1 MLIFDIETD
10 GLLDATTKVH
20 CLTIYDTETDESR
33 LYSSRGDYPQIPVGV
48 ERLAAADC
56 VCGHNVLAFDIPALT
71 KVYPSFA
78 PKGEV
83 VDTLTISRLIW
94 TNLADLDFTEI
105 RRAKTPAQPMFFFP
119 KKLVGSHSL
128 KAWGYRLGVLKGEFG
143 ETTDWQE
150 WSEEMCAYNRQDVV
164 VTRALWERIQ
174 EQDYSQT
181 AIDLEHQ
188 FQKIILQQE
197 QNGFPFNQEKAVL
210 YYSQLAKRREE
221 LTQELQR
228 IFPPEDKGDW
238 FVPKVNNAKRG
249 YVKGERVW
257 RARITAFNPGSR
269 KDIAERLRE
278 TRGWEPQEYTERGTP
293 KVDEEVLSAL
303 DWPEAKALSEYFL
316 VQKRIG
322 QLAEGNNAWLKLVGR
337 DGRIHG
343 HVITNGAVTGRC
355 THVSPNMAQVPAVGV
370 PWGAEF
376 RSLFYAPPGW
386 SVLGADASGLELRCL
401 AHFMARYDG
410 GAYARKIL
418 EGDIHWANA
427 QALGLVAEGEK
438 KDPEN
443 PYHMWARNKVAKRF
457 IYALNYGAGDH
468 KLGELVELTDDQ
480 AKALLAAA
488 PKSKI
493 DQISARLAKQFQY
506 KTITFK
512 DIAQSLKGAE
522 LRATFMK
529 NLPALASL
537 IEDVKRVAKKR
548 GYLIGLDKRRL
559 NVRSIHSA
567 FNTLLQSA
575 GAIAVKKATCVLWDD
590 LTTAGLAD
598 KVQQVAHVHDE
609 YQLLVKEGEEEHVGQ
624 IAIAAFGKAGLFFEF
639 RIPLA
644 GEFKFGRNWA
654 ETH

>member
-1 MLIFDIETD
+1 M
-10 GLLDATTKVH
+10 
-20 CLTIYDTETDESR
+20 
-33 LYSSRGDYPQIPVGV
+33 
-48 ERLAAADC
+48 
-56 VCGHNVLAFDIPALT
+56 
-71 KVYPSFA
+71 
-78 PKGEV
+78 
-83 VDTLTISRLIW
+83 
-94 TNLADLDFTEI
+94 
-105 RRAKTPAQPMFFFP
+105 
-119 KKLVGSHSL
+119 
-128 KAWGYRLGVLKGEFG
+128 LKGEFG

-164 VTRALWERIQ
+164 VTKALWERIR

-197 QNGFPFNQEKAVL
+197 RDGFPFDQEKAIL

-228 IFPPEDKGDW
+228 VFPPKDKGDW
-238 FVPKVNNAKRG
+238 FTPKVNNAKRG

-257 RARITAFNPGSR
+257 RARVTAFNPGSR
-269 KDIAERLRE
+269 KDIAERLKE
-278 TRGWEPQEYTERGTP
+278 TYGWEPQEYTERGTP

-322 QLAEGNNAWLKLVGR
+322 QLAEGNNAWLKLVYE

-355 THVSPNMAQVPAVGV
+355 THVNPNMAQVPAVGV

-410 GAYARKIL
+410 GAYAKKIL
-418 EGDIHWANA
+418 EGDINWANA
-427 QALGLVAEGEK
+427 QALGLVGADEE

-468 KLGELVELTDDQ
+468 KLGEVVELTDDQ
-480 AKALLAAA
+480 AKELLAGT
-488 PKSKI
+488 PRRKI
-493 DQISARLAKQFQY
+493 DLINAKLVKQFPH

-512 DIAQSLKGAE
+512 DIAQSVKGGE

-529 NLPALASL
+529 NLPALATL
-537 IEDVKRVAKKR
+537 IEDVKRTAKER

-575 GAIAVKKATCVLWDD
+575 GAVAVKKATCILWDD
-590 LTTAGLAD
+590 LTASGLAD

-609 YQLLVKEGEEEHVGQ
+609 YQLLVKEGEGEHVGQ
-624 IAIAAFGKAGLFFEF
+624 IATAAFGKAGLFFGF
-639 RIPLA
+639 RIPLT
-644 GEFKFGRNWA
+644 GEFKVGRNWA